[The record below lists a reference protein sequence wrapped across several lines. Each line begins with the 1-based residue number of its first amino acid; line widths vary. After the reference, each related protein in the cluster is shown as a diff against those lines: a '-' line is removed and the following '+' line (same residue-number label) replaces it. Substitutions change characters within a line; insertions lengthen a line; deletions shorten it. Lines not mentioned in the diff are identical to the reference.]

1 MENTEAKS
9 ILIRVNHFTK
19 CFSISVRSLE
29 RNPFWKKAVDGKY
42 EDTSRGTTGF
52 TAIAE
57 GVKQSVADSFKDN
70 FIRMYTSIGYTK
82 KFVREQV

>member
-1 MENTEAKS
+1 MVKESKS
-9 ILIRVNHFTK
+9 IFTNVNHFTK

-29 RNPFWKKAVDGKY
+29 FNPHWKQAIDGKY
-42 EDTSRGTTGF
+42 IDCNTGVTGF

-57 GVKQSVADSFKDN
+57 GVDQGIADSFKDN
-70 FIRMYTSIGYTK
+70 FVRMYTSIGYTK